1 MSVDFS
7 EFRYLSYAQEVIFAS
22 GSINRLSEAID
33 RFHWQ
38 RLMLCTSRSVKSNGQ
53 VGLLETILGE
63 RLVTIYD
70 HVQPHVQDTQV
81 VEALALA
88 SEKNVEAVIGMGGGS
103 PIGMAKAV
111 AFALEEKRTG
121 HAPRATFSTEQPL
134 IPVIAI
140 PTTYAGS
147 EMTAVYGI
155 THTKETP
162 PRKVTVNDP
171 KIAPKLVIYDPELTL
186 DLPPQLTASTG
197 INALAHCIE
206 ALYSITRHPLSTAVA
221 ISGIRYISNALLS
234 CYQDGKNLEARTEM
248 LLGSYLA
255 GLSLAS
261 VSMGLHHGLCHVLG
275 GSAGVPHGIAN
286 SIILPHAIRFNADV
300 MATRL
305 IPAAEAMGIPLNG
318 IRPRVAVEAMGITL
332 NGINPSVA
340 VEAMALKIF
349 ELVGQMN
356 LPQRLRE
363 AGVSESDLPHLAQ
376 LAFQNRTIQN
386 NPKPITEPA
395 QIETLLRTAW

>member
-1 MSVDFS
+1 MSAQPN
-7 EFRYLSYAQEVIFAS
+7 EFRYLSYAQEVIFAP
-22 GSINRLSEAID
+22 GSVNRLSEAVD

-38 RLMLCTSRSVKSNGQ
+38 RLMLCTSHSMRTSGRAS
-53 VGLLETILGE
+53 LFETILGE
-63 RLVTIYD
+63 RLMKIYD
-70 HVQPHVQDTQV
+70 HIQPHVQDVQV
-81 VEALALA
+81 AEALGLA
-88 SEKNVEAVIGMGGGS
+88 DEHRVDGIIGMGGGS

-121 HAPRATFSTEQPL
+121 HPTRAAFPTEQPL

-162 PRKVTVNDP
+162 PRKITVNDP
-171 KIAPKLVIYDPELTL
+171 KIAPKLVIYDPELTI
-186 DLPPQLTASTG
+186 DLPPELTASTG

-206 ALYSITRHPLSTAVA
+206 ALYSITRHPLSTAA
-221 ISGIRYISNALLS
+221 ALSGVRHIWNALFS
-234 CYQDGKNLEARTEM
+234 CYQDGQDLEARSEM
-248 LLGSYLA
+248 FLGSHLA

-261 VSMGLHHGLCHVLG
+261 VTMGLHHGLCHVLG

-300 MATRL
+300 TAPQL
-305 IPAAEAMGIPLNG
+305 LPVAKEMGIQVNG
-318 IRPRVAVEAMGITL
+318 M
-332 NGINPSVA
+332 NP
-340 VEAMALKIF
+340 MAAIETMAQKISD
-349 ELVGQMN
+349 LIHQMN

-363 AGVSESDLPHLAQ
+363 TNVKESDLPLLAQ
-376 LAFQNRTIQN
+376 LAFQNRTVQN
-386 NPKPITEPA
+386 NPKQFTDVS
-395 QIETLLRTAW
+395 QIEKLLRDAW

>member
-1 MSVDFS
+1 MSAEPN
-7 EFRYLSYAQEVIFAS
+7 EFRYLSYAQEVIFAP
-22 GSINRLSEAID
+22 GSVNRLSEVAD
-33 RFHWQ
+33 RFYWQ
-38 RLMLCTSRSVKSNGQ
+38 RLMLCTSRSMKRSGRVT
-53 VGLLETILGE
+53 LLENVLGE

-70 HVQPHVQDTQV
+70 QVQPHVQDVQV
-81 VEALALA
+81 AEALRLA
-88 SEKNVEAVIGMGGGS
+88 EEQHVDAIIGMGGGS
-103 PIGMAKAV
+103 PIGMAKAI

-121 HAPRATFSTEQPL
+121 HLTRTSSRAEQSL

-162 PRKVTVNDP
+162 PRKKTVNDP

-206 ALYSITRHPLSTAVA
+206 ALYSITRHPLSTAAA
-221 ISGIRYISNALLS
+221 ISGVHHIWNALFR
-234 CYQDGKNLEARTEM
+234 CYQDGQNLEASSEM
-248 LLGSYLA
+248 LIGSHLA

-286 SIILPHAIRFNADV
+286 SIILTHAIRFNAD
-300 MATRL
+300 ATAPQL
-305 IPAAEAMGIPLNG
+305 LPAAEAIRISLNG
-318 IRPRVAVEAMGITL
+318 ISPKVAI
-332 NGINPSVA
+332 
-340 VEAMALKIF
+340 EAMAQKITD
-349 ELVGQMN
+349 LIRQMN

-363 AGVSESDLPHLAQ
+363 TNVKESDLLLLAQ
-376 LAFQNRTIQN
+376 LAFQNRTVQN
-386 NPKPITEPA
+386 NPKPIKDRD
-395 QIETLLRTAW
+395 QIEKLLRDAW